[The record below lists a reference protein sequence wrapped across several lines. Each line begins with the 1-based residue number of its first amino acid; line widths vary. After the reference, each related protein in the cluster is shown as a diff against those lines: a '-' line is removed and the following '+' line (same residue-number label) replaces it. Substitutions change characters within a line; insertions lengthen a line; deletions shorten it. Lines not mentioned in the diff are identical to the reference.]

1 MSVNVR
7 RLTTIVFDVDG
18 TLYRQGALR
27 RAMLLKLV
35 GAAISNPGSGLATF
49 RALNS
54 YRRAQELLR
63 DGPVE
68 GDLASAHL
76 RLASEHSGQS
86 EAVVARTVARWME
99 REPLGLLE
107 RVVEPTL
114 RRFLLDARSRGL
126 RMGVL
131 SDYPAA
137 DKLAAMG
144 LAQYFDVVV
153 SAQDAAV
160 NRFKPHPS
168 GLIEALRRLGANP
181 EQAVYIGDRPD
192 VDGAVARAAG
202 VGCIIVGG
210 HRARNL
216 SGTSIHVSNYDD
228 LGSMLFSSEPGS
240 RP

>member
-1 MSVNVR
+1 MNVNVS
-7 RLTTIVFDVDG
+7 RLTTLVFDVDG
-18 TLYRQGALR
+18 TLYRQGPLR

-35 GAAISNPGSGLATF
+35 GAALSNPGSSLATF

-54 YRRAQELLR
+54 YRRAQERLR
-63 DGPVE
+63 QGPVE
-68 GDLASAHL
+68 GDLASVHL

-107 RVVEPTL
+107 RFVEPAL
-114 RRFLLDARSRGL
+114 RRLLAEAQGRGL

-144 LAQYFDVVV
+144 LSQYFDVVV
-153 SAQDAAV
+153 SAQDSSV

-168 GLIEALRRLGANP
+168 GLIEALRRLGADS
-181 EQAVYIGDRPD
+181 EQAVYIGDRPA
-192 VDGAVARAAG
+192 VDGAAARAAG
-202 VGCIIVGG
+202 VACIIVGG
-210 HRARNL
+210 RRPRGV
-216 SGTSIHVSNYDD
+216 SGGWTHVSDYDH
-228 LGSMLFSSEPGS
+228 LHSTLFSSQPEQSP
-240 RP
+240 